1 MYKVI
6 EGSGALMQKKKK
18 KLPLLDLRV
27 MLAFSLSSN

>member
-6 EGSGALMQKKKK
+6 EGSGALIIKK